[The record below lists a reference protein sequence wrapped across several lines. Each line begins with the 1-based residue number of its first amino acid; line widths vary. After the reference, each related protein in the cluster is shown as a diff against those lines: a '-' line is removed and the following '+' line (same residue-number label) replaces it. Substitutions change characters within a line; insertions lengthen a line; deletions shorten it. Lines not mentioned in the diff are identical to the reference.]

1 VGYCEVIYIFFFLHP
16 FMPFSPTN
24 VTPADRYALIGK
36 LMEEVKLRKY
46 SYKTGK
52 LYISMVRRWL
62 LSGQSARD
70 FILSYSDA
78 SASTMRAANFALRFF
93 YQNVLRE
100 RFPEDI
106 PLAGKDAK
114 LPTVLSRDEAKAM
127 ISGTEN
133 AKHKALLG
141 ALYYGG
147 LRLSEAIGL
156 KWDDLDFGRMLVHVR
171 DGKGRKD
178 RVIFL
183 HPELKILLDAHCS
196 NNSEGLVFVSGY
208 SGGKYVPKTV
218 QLVVKEAAARARIK
232 KNVTP
237 HTLRHSFATHLLEG
251 GADIRYIQKL
261 LGHKDLKTT
270 QIYTHVAETDMG
282 RLASML

>member
-1 VGYCEVIYIFFFLHP
+1 
-16 FMPFSPTN
+16 MPFDPIN
-24 VTPADRYALIGK
+24 VTAADRYTLIGK

-46 SYKTGK
+46 SYKTGR

-78 SASTMRAANFALRFF
+78 SASTMRVANFALKFF
-93 YQNVLRE
+93 YETVLRE
-100 RFPEDI
+100 PFPEDI

-114 LPTVLSRDEAKAM
+114 LPTVLSRDEVKAM
-127 ISGTEN
+127 LSGTEN

-147 LRLSEAIGL
+147 LRLSEAINL
-156 KWDDLDFGRMLVHVR
+156 NWEDLDIGRMVIHVR
-171 DGKGRKD
+171 NAKGRKD
-178 RVIFL
+178 RMVFL
-183 HPELKILLDAHCS
+183 HPELKLLLGAYKPEGR
-196 NNSEGLVFVSGY
+196 EGLVFISGY
-208 SGGKYVPKTV
+208 SDGKYVSKSV
-218 QLVVKEAAARARIK
+218 QLVVKDAAARARIK

-270 QIYTHVAETDMG
+270 QIYTHVAETDMA
-282 RLASML
+282 RLAGML

>member
-1 VGYCEVIYIFFFLHP
+1 
-16 FMPFSPTN
+16 MPFDPIN
-24 VTPADRYALIGK
+24 ITPADRYALIGK

-46 SYKTGK
+46 SYKTGH
-52 LYISMVRRWL
+52 LYVSMVRRWL

-78 SASTMRAANFALRFF
+78 SASTMRIANFSLRFF
-93 YQNVLRE
+93 HENVLHKP
-100 RFPEDI
+100 FPEDI

-127 ISGTEN
+127 LAGTEN
-133 AKHKALLG
+133 AKHRAVLG
-141 ALYYGG
+141 ALYYAG

-156 KWDDLDFGRMLVHVR
+156 EWEDLDFGRGVIHVR
-171 DGKGRKD
+171 NAKGRKD
-178 RVIFL
+178 RMVFL
-183 HPELKILLDAHCS
+183 HPELKSLLDAYKPEGR
-196 NNSEGLVFVSGY
+196 EGLVFVSGY
-208 SGGKYVPKTV
+208 SGGKYTPKSV
-218 QLVVKEAAARARIK
+218 QLVVKDAAARARIK

-270 QIYTHVAETDMG
+270 QIYTHVAETDMS
-282 RLASML
+282 RLAGML

>member
-1 VGYCEVIYIFFFLHP
+1 MRTFLCILP
-16 FMPFSPTN
+16 LSPLMPFNPKN
-24 VTPADRYALIGK
+24 VSSADRYALITK
-36 LMEEVKLRKY
+36 LVEEVKLRKY
-46 SYKTGK
+46 SPRTGR
-52 LYISMVRRWL
+52 LYVSMVRRWL
-62 LSGQSARD
+62 LSEKTARD

-100 RFPEDI
+100 PFPEDI

-133 AKHKALLG
+133 IKHKALLG

-156 KWDDLDFGRMLVHVR
+156 KWGDLDFGRMLVHVR

-178 RVIFL
+178 RIVFL
-183 HPELKILLDAHCS
+183 HPELKNLLDVH
-196 NNSEGLVFVSGY
+196 NSDSREGLVFVSGY

-282 RLASML
+282 RLARML